1 MLECRRLRIGALGEL
16 DVLRDVDHDRPRP
29 AARGDVER
37 LVQHAR
43 QVLDALHQI
52 VVLGAGPGDA
62 DRVALLEG
70 VVADQMRRHLPGDD
84 DDRDRVAER
93 IGQAGDGIG
102 GAGARR
108 DQHAADLAG
117 RARIAFGGVDR
128 ALLVAH
134 QDVLDHLLLEDRVID
149 RQHRA
154 ARIAEDVLHALIGE
168 RLDHHFGAGHFP
180 ARRGSAAHVCR
191 HRPLHSL
198 EFRLKQP
205 PHRESKRGR
214 KAPVRAPPVADGF
227 SHPRRCAS
235 LRVPALE

>member
-1 MLECRRLRIGALGEL
+1 MLERGRLRIGALGEL
-16 DVLRDVDHDRPRP
+16 DVLRDVDHHRSRP

-43 QVLDALHQI
+43 QILDALHQI

-62 DRVALLEG
+62 DGVALLEG

-93 IGQAGDGIG
+93 VGQAGDRVG
-102 GAGARR
+102 GAGARG
-108 DQHAADLAG
+108 DQHAAHLAG

-128 ALLVAH
+128 ALLVAD

-154 ARIAEDVLHALIGE
+154 ARIAEQVLHALIGE
-168 RLDHHFGAGHFP
+168 SLDHHFGAGHFLASSSHSAHRSELEP
-180 ARRGSAAHVCR
+180 AGPRIKKGAEK
-191 HRPLHSL
+191 P
-198 EFRLKQP
+198 
-205 PHRESKRGR
+205 
-214 KAPVRAPPVADGF
+214 PVRAPPVRGW
-227 SHPRRCAS
+227 PQPP
-235 LRVPALE
+235 PAVRPPTTTRP